1 MEEYIAVIDINQEA
15 LIAKIDLRAPLKG
28 VKAGWQPWKPAK
40 KCQKLKKPDEHF
52 EPDNEFESQK
62 LQRIKQRQQQ
72 GVVTA
77 IYYEENLHEI
87 FVGYESGEVELFKV
101 NPDRAQSVPFK
112 SQRAQEVKPK

>member
-1 MEEYIAVIDINQEA
+1 
-15 LIAKIDLRAPLKG
+15 
-28 VKAGWQPWKPAK
+28 
-40 KCQKLKKPDEHF
+40 
-52 EPDNEFESQK
+52 
-62 LQRIKQRQQQ
+62 
-72 GVVTA
+72 VTA